1 MQIRGYKLLTQH
13 LTINHYALFPPFG
26 VMTTKIY
33 FFNWCHTVQFRF
45 SNLQQARV
53 VLVREQFG
61 KIAEISENGL
71 QRD

>member
-53 VLVREQFG
+53 EFIRKQLGKIVEFG
-61 KIAEISENGL
+61 KNGVEI
-71 QRD
+71 